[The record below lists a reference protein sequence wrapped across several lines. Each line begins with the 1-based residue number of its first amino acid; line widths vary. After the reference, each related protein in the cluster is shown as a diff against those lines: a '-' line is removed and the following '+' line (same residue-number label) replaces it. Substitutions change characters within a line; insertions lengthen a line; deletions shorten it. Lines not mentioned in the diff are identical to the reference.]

1 MRDSDSQE
9 GNGGR
14 ELTRLHLWQ
23 IQWVRDLLVVS
34 AVVGVLWLGYALRFV
49 TVPLLVALGLA
60 YLVEPLVQWLCRR
73 MGMTRPAAVG
83 GILATFGVGLAA
95 LLLVTVPVLV
105 SQTTSLVQNVRAG
118 KFDGMLEKVERALPE
133 AYQGDVTRI
142 REMLIGTG
150 AASAPAQGAASSD
163 ANAVRAPQAAQPA
176 LGEGTDI
183 ATADSDAGTPVSRTL
198 GEQLRQATPAVVV
211 KADAPLLESVL
222 GPTATAAISRIVDI
236 TALAFAAFL
245 VPFYFWF
252 FSIGSPDTIAFL
264 RSLVPQAHRARVEE
278 LAVEMD
284 RAVSAFV
291 RGRIVI
297 AGIMGILM
305 AIGWKIG
312 GVPYAF
318 TLGFLGGLL
327 SIVPYLGAI
336 AVVPAVALLS
346 VDQLSLPDGERMA
359 WYWMLGGPVL
369 VYTIVQ
375 SFEGYVLTPIIAGRA
390 TNLGPVSVF
399 VAVLAG
405 ASLAGVYGMLLAI
418 PAAACIK
425 ILASEML
432 MPALRE
438 WAAGRA
444 SDPLPIDRD

>member
-1 MRDSDSQE
+1 MGDSDRQE
-9 GNGGR
+9 GVRGR
-14 ELTRLHLWQ
+14 ELTRIHLWQ
-23 IQWVRDLLVVS
+23 IQWVRDMLVVAS
-34 AVVGVLWLGYALRFV
+34 VVGVLWLGYALRFV

-60 YLVEPLVQWLCRR
+60 YLVEPLVQFLCRR
-73 MGMTRPAAVG
+73 TRMTRPAAVG
-83 GILATFGVGLAA
+83 GILATFGVGLVVI
-95 LLLVTVPVLV
+95 LLVTVPVLV

-133 AYQGDVTRI
+133 AYQGDVARI
-142 REMLIGTG
+142 REALVG
-150 AASAPAQGAASSD
+150 ARRPGAPSDVESAEPAQRPASTMPEAVAPAPRPD
-163 ANAVRAPQAAQPA
+163 
-176 LGEGTDI
+176 
-183 ATADSDAGTPVSRTL
+183 
-198 GEQLRQATPAVVV
+198 TPAVVV
-211 KADAPLLESVL
+211 RSDVPLLESVL
-222 GPTATAAISRIVDI
+222 GPTATSAIARIADI

-252 FSIGSPDTIAFL
+252 FSIGFPDTISFL
-264 RSLVPQAHRARVEE
+264 HSLVPQAHRPRVEE
-278 LAVEMD
+278 LAKDMD

-297 AGIMGILM
+297 AGIMGVLL
-305 AIGWKIG
+305 AVGWKVG

-327 SIVPYLGAI
+327 SIVPYLGAL
-336 AVVPAVALLS
+336 AAVPAVALLS
-346 VDQLSLPDGERMA
+346 VDQLSLPEAERMA
-359 WYWMLGGPVL
+359 WYWMIGGPVL
-369 VYTIVQ
+369 VFVIVQ
-375 SFEGYVLTPIIAGRA
+375 SIEGYLLTPVIAGRA

>member
-1 MRDSDSQE
+1 MQGSDSQE
-9 GNGGR
+9 GKGAR
-14 ELTRLHLWQ
+14 EITRLHLWQ
-23 IQWVRDLLVVS
+23 IQWVRDVLVVAS
-34 AVVGVLWLGYALRFV
+34 VVGVLWLGYALRFV

-60 YLVEPLVQWLCRR
+60 YLVEPLVQWFCRR
-73 MGMTRPAAVG
+73 VGMTRPAAVG
-83 GILATFGVGLAA
+83 VILATFGVGLVA

-118 KFDGMLEKVERALPE
+118 KFDGMLEKVESALPE
-133 AYQGDVTRI
+133 AYQGDISRI
-142 REMLIGTG
+142 RETLIGPG
-150 AASAPAQGAASSD
+150 SAAPRTEVPSPSSA
-163 ANAVRAPQAAQPA
+163 
-176 LGEGTDI
+176 E
-183 ATADSDAGTPVSRTL
+183 
-198 GEQLRQATPAVVV
+198 PAVVV
-211 KADAPLLESVL
+211 RADAPLVESVL
-222 GPTATAAISRIVDI
+222 GPTATAAIARIVDI

-252 FSIGSPDTIAFL
+252 FSIGFPDTISFV
-264 RSLVPQAHRARVEE
+264 RSLVPDSHRPRVAE
-278 LAVEMD
+278 LAAEMD

-297 AGIMGILM
+297 AGIMGVLL
-305 AIGWKIG
+305 AVGWKVG

-318 TLGFLGGLL
+318 TLGFVGGLL
-327 SIVPYLGAI
+327 SIVPYLGAL
-336 AVVPAVALLS
+336 AVVPAVALLG
-346 VDQLSLPDGERMA
+346 VDQLSLPEAERMA

-369 VYTIVQ
+369 VFVIVQ
-375 SFEGYVLTPIIAGRA
+375 SIEGYVLTPVIAGRA

-425 ILASEML
+425 ILGSEML

>member
-1 MRDSDSQE
+1 
-9 GNGGR
+9 
-14 ELTRLHLWQ
+14 
-23 IQWVRDLLVVS
+23 
-34 AVVGVLWLGYALRFV
+34 VVGVLWLGYALRFV

-60 YLVEPLVQWLCRR
+60 YLVEPLVQSLCRR

-105 SQTTSLVQNVRAG
+105 TQTTSLVQNVRAG

-133 AYQGDVTRI
+133 AYQGDVARV
-142 REMLIGTG
+142 REALTG
-150 AASAPAQGAASSD
+150 PFRQGPPAESA
-163 ANAVRAPQAAQPA
+163 
-176 LGEGTDI
+176 
-183 ATADSDAGTPVSRTL
+183 AGTPSGPPVV
-198 GEQLRQATPAVVV
+198 QLERESLAARQDTPAVVV
-211 KADAPLLESVL
+211 RADVPLLESVL
-222 GPTATAAISRIVDI
+222 GPTATAAIARIVDI

-252 FSIGSPDTIAFL
+252 FSIGFPDTISFL
-264 RSLVPQAHRARVEE
+264 RSLVPQAHRPRVEE
-278 LAVEMD
+278 LAADMD

-297 AGIMGILM
+297 AGIMGFLL
-305 AIGWKIG
+305 AVGWKVG

-318 TLGFLGGLL
+318 TLGFVGGLL
-327 SIVPYLGAI
+327 SIVPYLGAL
-336 AVVPAVALLS
+336 AVVPAVALLG
-346 VDQLSLPDGERMA
+346 VDQLSLPEAERMA
-359 WYWMLGGPVL
+359 WYWMIGGPVL
-369 VYTIVQ
+369 VFVIVQ
-375 SFEGYVLTPIIAGRA
+375 SIEGYLLTPVIAGRA

-444 SDPLPIDRD
+444 SDPLPIDRG

>member
-1 MRDSDSQE
+1 MGDTDSQE
-9 GNGGR
+9 GKRVR

-23 IQWVRDLLVVS
+23 IQWVRDVLVVAS
-34 AVVGVLWLGYALRFV
+34 VVGVLWLGYALRFV

-83 GILATFGVGLAA
+83 GILATFGVGLVV

-118 KFDGMLEKVERALPE
+118 KFDGMLEKVEGALPE

-142 REMLIGTG
+142 REALMGPRLNAAPQDDG
-150 AASAPAQGAASSD
+150 AAGAAG
-163 ANAVRAPQAAQPA
+163 A
-176 LGEGTDI
+176 GE
-183 ATADSDAGTPVSRTL
+183 
-198 GEQLRQATPAVVV
+198 PAVVV
-211 KADAPLLESVL
+211 RADAPLIESVL
-222 GPTATAAISRIVDI
+222 GPTATAAIARIVDI

-252 FSIGSPDTIAFL
+252 FSIGFPDTISFL
-264 RSLVPQAHRARVEE
+264 RKLVPEAHRPRVEE
-278 LAVEMD
+278 LASEMD

-297 AGIMGILM
+297 AGIMGILL
-305 AIGWKIG
+305 AVGWKIG

-318 TLGFLGGLL
+318 TLGFVGGLL
-327 SIVPYLGAI
+327 SIVPYLGAL
-336 AVVPAVALLS
+336 AVVPAVALLG
-346 VDQLSLPDGERMA
+346 VDQLSMPDAERMA

-369 VYTIVQ
+369 VFVIVQ
-375 SFEGYVLTPIIAGRA
+375 SIEGYLLTPVIAGRA

-425 ILASEML
+425 ILGSEML

>member
-1 MRDSDSQE
+1 MRGSEGQE
-9 GNGGR
+9 GKGAR

-23 IQWVRDLLVVS
+23 VQWVRDVLVVAS
-34 AVVGVLWLGYALRFV
+34 VVGVLWLGYALRFV

-83 GILATFGVGLAA
+83 GILATFGVGLVV

-105 SQTTSLVQNVRAG
+105 SQTTALVQNVRAG
-118 KFDGMLEKVERALPE
+118 KFDGMLEKVESALPE
-133 AYQGDVTRI
+133 AYQGDVSRI
-142 REMLIGTG
+142 RDALMGP
-150 AASAPAQGAASSD
+150 ASASAPSAESVGGSA
-163 ANAVRAPQAAQPA
+163 
-176 LGEGTDI
+176 
-183 ATADSDAGTPVSRTL
+183 
-198 GEQLRQATPAVVV
+198 EQAVVV
-211 KADAPLLESVL
+211 RTDAPLIESVL
-222 GPTATAAISRIVDI
+222 GPTATAAIARIVDI

-252 FSIGSPDTIAFL
+252 FSIGFPDTISFL
-264 RSLVPQAHRARVEE
+264 RSLVPEAHRPRVEE
-278 LAVEMD
+278 LAAEMD

-297 AGIMGILM
+297 AGIMGILL
-305 AIGWKIG
+305 AVGWKIG

-318 TLGFLGGLL
+318 TLGFAGGLL
-327 SIVPYLGAI
+327 SIVPYLGAL
-336 AVVPAVALLS
+336 AVIPAVALLG
-346 VDQLSLPDGERMA
+346 VDQLSMPDAERMA
-359 WYWMLGGPVL
+359 WYWMVGGPVL
-369 VYTIVQ
+369 VFVLVQ
-375 SFEGYVLTPIIAGRA
+375 SIEGYILTPVIAGRA

-425 ILASEML
+425 ILGSEML

>member
-1 MRDSDSQE
+1 MRDSDRQE
-9 GNGGR
+9 GDGGR
-14 ELTRLHLWQ
+14 GLTRLHLWQ
-23 IQWVRDLLVVS
+23 IQWVRDVLVVAS
-34 AVVGVLWLGYALRFV
+34 VVGVLWLGYALRFV

-60 YLVEPLVQWLCRR
+60 YLVEPLVRWLCRR
-73 MGMTRPAAVG
+73 AGMTRPAAVG
-83 GILATFGVGLAA
+83 GILATFGVGLVA

-118 KFDGMLEKVERALPE
+118 KFDGMLQKVERALPE
-133 AYQGDVTRI
+133 AYQGDVARI
-142 REMLIGTG
+142 RESLMGSGSVAVPREEDG
-150 AASAPAQGAASSD
+150 ATPA
-163 ANAVRAPQAAQPA
+163 
-176 LGEGTDI
+176 E
-183 ATADSDAGTPVSRTL
+183 
-198 GEQLRQATPAVVV
+198 PAVVV
-211 KADAPLLESVL
+211 RADAPLLESVL
-222 GPTATAAISRIVDI
+222 GPTATAAIARIVDI

-252 FSIGSPDTIAFL
+252 FSIGFPDTIAFL
-264 RSLVPQAHRARVEE
+264 RSLVPEAHRPRVEE
-278 LAVEMD
+278 LAAEMD

-297 AGIMGILM
+297 AGIMGVLL
-305 AIGWKIG
+305 AVGWKIG

-318 TLGFLGGLL
+318 TLGFVGGLL
-327 SIVPYLGAI
+327 SIVPYLGAL
-336 AVVPAVALLS
+336 ALVPALALIS
-346 VDQLSLPDGERMA
+346 VDQLSLPDAERMA

-369 VYTIVQ
+369 VYVIVQ
-375 SFEGYVLTPIIAGRA
+375 SVEGYLLTPVIAGRA

>member
-1 MRDSDSQE
+1 MRDSDRQE
-9 GNGGR
+9 GDGGR
-14 ELTRLHLWQ
+14 ALTRLHLWQ
-23 IQWVRDLLVVS
+23 IQWVRDVLVVAS
-34 AVVGVLWLGYALRFV
+34 VVGVLWLGYALRFV

-60 YLVEPLVQWLCRR
+60 YLVEPLVRWLCRR
-73 MGMTRPAAVG
+73 AGMTRPAAVG
-83 GILATFGVGLAA
+83 GILATFGVGLVA

-133 AYQGDVTRI
+133 AYQGDVARI
-142 REMLIGTG
+142 RESLMGSGSVAVPREDGG
-150 AASAPAQGAASSD
+150 ATPA
-163 ANAVRAPQAAQPA
+163 
-176 LGEGTDI
+176 E
-183 ATADSDAGTPVSRTL
+183 
-198 GEQLRQATPAVVV
+198 PAVVV
-211 KADAPLLESVL
+211 RADAPLLESVL
-222 GPTATAAISRIVDI
+222 GPTATAAIARIVDI

-252 FSIGSPDTIAFL
+252 FSIGFPDTIAFL
-264 RSLVPQAHRARVEE
+264 RSLVPEAHRPRVEE
-278 LAVEMD
+278 LAAEMD

-297 AGIMGILM
+297 AGIMGLLL
-305 AIGWKIG
+305 AVGWKIG

-318 TLGFLGGLL
+318 TLGFVGGLL
-327 SIVPYLGAI
+327 SIVPYLGAL
-336 AVVPAVALLS
+336 ALVPALALIS
-346 VDQLSLPDGERMA
+346 VDQLSLPDAERMA

-369 VYTIVQ
+369 VYVIVQ
-375 SFEGYVLTPIIAGRA
+375 SIEGYLLTPVIAGRA

>member
-1 MRDSDSQE
+1 MRGTDGQDTRT
-9 GNGGR
+9 GR

-23 IQWVRDLLVVS
+23 IQGVRDVLVVA

-60 YLVEPLVQWLCRR
+60 YLVEPLVQSMCRR
-73 MGMTRPAAVG
+73 LRMSRPAAVG
-83 GILATFGVGLAA
+83 GILATFGVGLVV
-95 LLLVTVPVLV
+95 LMLVTVPLLV
-105 SQTTSLVQNVRAG
+105 SQTTSLMQNVRAG
-118 KFDGMLEKVERALPE
+118 KFDGMMSRIEQALPE
-133 AYQGDVTRI
+133 AYQSDLARV
-142 REMLIGTG
+142 RETFLGTTKTPPASTPT
-150 AASAPAQGAASSD
+150 AA
-163 ANAVRAPQAAQPA
+163 
-176 LGEGTDI
+176 
-183 ATADSDAGTPVSRTL
+183 AT
-198 GEQLRQATPAVVV
+198 ATPAAPVAAPPLPPAPAPAAQGSTPSDGPDDRPVPSLSAEPRSLVVRG
-211 KADAPLLESVL
+211 ADVPLIESVL
-222 GPTATAAISRIVDI
+222 GPTATAAMARIVDI

-252 FSIGSPDTIAFL
+252 FSIGFPDTIGFL
-264 RSLVPQAHRARVEE
+264 RKLVPDAHKARIEE
-278 LAVEMD
+278 LASEMD

-297 AGIMGILM
+297 AAIMGLLL
-305 AIGWKIG
+305 AVGWKVG

-318 TLGFLGGLL
+318 TLGFVGGLL
-327 SIVPYLGAI
+327 SIVPYLGAL
-336 AVVPAVALLS
+336 AVLPAVALLS
-346 VDQLSLPDGERMA
+346 VDQLALPEVERMA
-359 WYWMLGGPVL
+359 WYWMIGGPVL
-369 VYTIVQ
+369 VFVIVQ
-375 SFEGYVLTPIIAGRA
+375 SIEGYVLTPVIAGRA

>member
-1 MRDSDSQE
+1 MQGSGSQE
-9 GNGGR
+9 GKGPR
-14 ELTRLHLWQ
+14 EITRLHLWQ
-23 IQWVRDLLVVS
+23 IQWVRDVLVVAS
-34 AVVGVLWLGYALRFV
+34 VVGVLWLGYALRFV

-83 GILATFGVGLAA
+83 GILATFGVGLVV

-118 KFDGMLEKVERALPE
+118 KFDGMLEKVEGALPE

-142 REMLIGTG
+142 RETIMGPRI
-150 AASAPAQGAASSD
+150 AATPREDGASS
-163 ANAVRAPQAAQPA
+163 AA
-176 LGEGTDI
+176 E
-183 ATADSDAGTPVSRTL
+183 
-198 GEQLRQATPAVVV
+198 PAVVV
-211 KADAPLLESVL
+211 RADVPLIESVL
-222 GPTATAAISRIVDI
+222 GPTATAAIARIVDI

-252 FSIGSPDTIAFL
+252 FSIGFPDTISFL
-264 RSLVPQAHRARVEE
+264 RSLVPDAHRPRIAE
-278 LAVEMD
+278 LASEMD

-297 AGIMGILM
+297 AGIMGILL
-305 AIGWKIG
+305 AVGWKIG

-318 TLGFLGGLL
+318 TLGFVGGLL
-327 SIVPYLGAI
+327 SIVPYLGAL
-336 AVVPAVALLS
+336 AVIPAVALLG
-346 VDQLSLPDGERMA
+346 VDQLSLPDAERMA
-359 WYWMLGGPVL
+359 WYWMVGGPVL
-369 VYTIVQ
+369 VFVIVQ
-375 SFEGYVLTPIIAGRA
+375 SIEGYLLTPVIAGRA

-425 ILASEML
+425 ILGSEML

>member
-1 MRDSDSQE
+1 MRDSDRQE
-9 GNGGR
+9 GDGGR
-14 ELTRLHLWQ
+14 ALTRLHLWQ
-23 IQWVRDLLVVS
+23 IQWVRDVLVVAS
-34 AVVGVLWLGYALRFV
+34 VVGVLWLGYALRFV

-60 YLVEPLVQWLCRR
+60 YLVEPLVRWLCRR
-73 MGMTRPAAVG
+73 AGMTRPAAVG
-83 GILATFGVGLAA
+83 GILATFGVGLVA

-133 AYQGDVTRI
+133 AYQGDVARI
-142 REMLIGTG
+142 RESLMGSGSVAVPREDGG
-150 AASAPAQGAASSD
+150 AAPA
-163 ANAVRAPQAAQPA
+163 
-176 LGEGTDI
+176 E
-183 ATADSDAGTPVSRTL
+183 
-198 GEQLRQATPAVVV
+198 PAVVV
-211 KADAPLLESVL
+211 RADAPLLESVL
-222 GPTATAAISRIVDI
+222 GPTATAAIARIVDI

-252 FSIGSPDTIAFL
+252 FSIGFPDTIAFL
-264 RSLVPQAHRARVEE
+264 RSLVPEAHRPRVEE
-278 LAVEMD
+278 LAAEMD

-297 AGIMGILM
+297 AGIMGLLL
-305 AIGWKIG
+305 AVGWKIG

-318 TLGFLGGLL
+318 TLGFVGGLL
-327 SIVPYLGAI
+327 SIVPYLGAL
-336 AVVPAVALLS
+336 ALVPALALIS
-346 VDQLSLPDGERMA
+346 VDQLSLPDAERMA

-369 VYTIVQ
+369 VYVIVQ
-375 SFEGYVLTPIIAGRA
+375 SIEGYLLTPVIAGRA

>member
-1 MRDSDSQE
+1 MGDSDRQE
-9 GNGGR
+9 GVRGR
-14 ELTRLHLWQ
+14 ELTRIHLWQ
-23 IQWVRDLLVVS
+23 IQWVRDVLVVAS
-34 AVVGVLWLGYALRFV
+34 VVGVLWLGYALRFV

-60 YLVEPLVQWLCRR
+60 YLVEPLVQFLCRR
-73 MGMTRPAAVG
+73 TRMTRPAAVG
-83 GILATFGVGLAA
+83 GILATFGVGLVVI
-95 LLLVTVPVLV
+95 LLVTVPVLV

-133 AYQGDVTRI
+133 AYQGDVARI
-142 REMLIGTG
+142 REALVG
-150 AASAPAQGAASSD
+150 ARRPGAPSDVESAEPAQQPASTMPEAAAPAPRPD
-163 ANAVRAPQAAQPA
+163 
-176 LGEGTDI
+176 
-183 ATADSDAGTPVSRTL
+183 
-198 GEQLRQATPAVVV
+198 TPAVVV
-211 KADAPLLESVL
+211 RSDVPLLESVL
-222 GPTATAAISRIVDI
+222 GPTATSAIARIADI

-252 FSIGSPDTIAFL
+252 FSIGFPDTISFL
-264 RSLVPQAHRARVEE
+264 HSLVPQAHRPRVEE
-278 LAVEMD
+278 LAKDMD

-297 AGIMGILM
+297 AGIMGVLL
-305 AIGWKIG
+305 AVGWKVG

-327 SIVPYLGAI
+327 SIVPYLGAL
-336 AVVPAVALLS
+336 AAVPAVALLS
-346 VDQLSLPDGERMA
+346 VDQLSLPEAERMA
-359 WYWMLGGPVL
+359 WYWMIGGPVL
-369 VYTIVQ
+369 VFVIVQ
-375 SFEGYVLTPIIAGRA
+375 SIEGYLLTPVIAGRA

>member
-1 MRDSDSQE
+1 MGDTDSQE
-9 GNGGR
+9 GKRVR

-23 IQWVRDLLVVS
+23 IQWVRDVLVVAS
-34 AVVGVLWLGYALRFV
+34 VVGVLWLGYALRFV

-83 GILATFGVGLAA
+83 GILATFGVGLVV

-118 KFDGMLEKVERALPE
+118 KFDGMLEKVEGALPE

-142 REMLIGTG
+142 REALMGPRLNASPRDDG
-150 AASAPAQGAASSD
+150 AAATAGAA
-163 ANAVRAPQAAQPA
+163 
-176 LGEGTDI
+176 E
-183 ATADSDAGTPVSRTL
+183 
-198 GEQLRQATPAVVV
+198 PAVVV
-211 KADAPLLESVL
+211 RADAPLIESVL
-222 GPTATAAISRIVDI
+222 GPTATAAIARIVDI

-252 FSIGSPDTIAFL
+252 FSIGFPDTISFL
-264 RSLVPQAHRARVEE
+264 RKLVPEAHRPRVEE
-278 LAVEMD
+278 LASEMD

-297 AGIMGILM
+297 AGIMGILL
-305 AIGWKIG
+305 AVGWKIG

-318 TLGFLGGLL
+318 TLGFVGGLL
-327 SIVPYLGAI
+327 SIVPYLGAL
-336 AVVPAVALLS
+336 AVIPAVALLG
-346 VDQLSLPDGERMA
+346 VDQLSLPDAERMA

-369 VYTIVQ
+369 VFVIVQ
-375 SFEGYVLTPIIAGRA
+375 SIEGYLLTPVIAGRA

-425 ILASEML
+425 ILGSEML

>member
-1 MRDSDSQE
+1 MRDSDGQE
-9 GNGGR
+9 GKADR

-23 IQWVRDLLVVS
+23 IQWVRDVLVVAS
-34 AVVGVLWLGYALRFV
+34 VVGVLWLGYALRFV

-73 MGMTRPAAVG
+73 VGMTRPAAVG
-83 GILATFGVGLAA
+83 GILATFGVALVA

-118 KFDGMLEKVERALPE
+118 KFDGMLEKVESALPE
-133 AYQGDVTRI
+133 AYQGDVARI
-142 REMLIGTG
+142 REVLLGTG
-150 AASAPAQGAASSD
+150 AASASRQGSASAPAPAPAAAAPEPSAAPEGD
-163 ANAVRAPQAAQPA
+163 ATEPRVAAAPSIGELVPQAAP
-176 LGEGTDI
+176 
-183 ATADSDAGTPVSRTL
+183 P
-198 GEQLRQATPAVVV
+198 VVV
-211 KADAPLLESVL
+211 RADVPLIESVL
-222 GPTATAAISRIVDI
+222 GPTATAAIARIVDI

-252 FSIGSPDTIAFL
+252 FSIGFPDTISFL
-264 RSLVPQAHRARVEE
+264 RSLVPESHRPRIEE
-278 LAVEMD
+278 LASEMD

-297 AGIMGILM
+297 AGIMGVLL
-305 AIGWKIG
+305 AVGWKIG

-327 SIVPYLGAI
+327 SIVPYLGAL

-346 VDQLSLPDGERMA
+346 VDQLSLPDAERMA
-359 WYWMLGGPVL
+359 WYWMVGAPVG
-369 VYTIVQ
+369 VFVIVQ
-375 SFEGYVLTPIIAGRA
+375 SIEGYVLTPVIAGRA

>member
-1 MRDSDSQE
+1 MRASDGQE
-9 GNGGR
+9 GKGER

-23 IQWVRDLLVVS
+23 IQWVRDVLVVAS
-34 AVVGVLWLGYALRFV
+34 VVGVLWLGYALRFV

-73 MGMTRPAAVG
+73 VGMTRPAAVG
-83 GILATFGVGLAA
+83 GILATFGVA
-95 LLLVTVPVLV
+95 LVALMLVTVPVLV

-118 KFDGMLEKVERALPE
+118 KFDGMLEKVESALPE
-133 AYQGDVTRI
+133 AYQGDVSRI
-142 REMLIGTG
+142 REVLLGNG
-150 AASAPAQGAASSD
+150 AASASRRASASAPAPAPAQAVAPTQPSAAAEGESTEPR
-163 ANAVRAPQAAQPA
+163 AAAAPAIGELVPQPAPPVVVRA
-176 LGEGTDI
+176 D
-183 ATADSDAGTPVSRTL
+183 V
-198 GEQLRQATPAVVV
+198 
-211 KADAPLLESVL
+211 PLIESVL
-222 GPTATAAISRIVDI
+222 GPTATAAIARIVDI

-252 FSIGSPDTIAFL
+252 FSIGFPDTISFL
-264 RSLVPQAHRARVEE
+264 RSLVPEAHRSRIEE
-278 LAVEMD
+278 LASEMD

-297 AGIMGILM
+297 AGIMGILL

-327 SIVPYLGAI
+327 SIVPYLGAL
-336 AVVPAVALLS
+336 AVIPAVALLS
-346 VDQLSLPDGERMA
+346 VDQLSLPDAERMA
-359 WYWMLGGPVL
+359 WYWMVGGPVG
-369 VYTIVQ
+369 VFVIVQ
-375 SFEGYVLTPIIAGRA
+375 SIEGYLLTPVIAGRA

>member
-1 MRDSDSQE
+1 MGDTGSQE
-9 GNGGR
+9 GKGAR

-23 IQWVRDLLVVS
+23 IQWVRDVLVVAS
-34 AVVGVLWLGYALRFV
+34 VVGVLWLGYALRFV

-60 YLVEPLVQWLCRR
+60 YLVEPLVRWLCRR
-73 MGMTRPAAVG
+73 MGMSRPAAVG
-83 GILATFGVGLAA
+83 GILATFGVGLVV

-118 KFDGMLEKVERALPE
+118 KFDGMLEKVESALPE
-133 AYQGDVTRI
+133 AYQGDVSRI
-142 REMLIGTG
+142 RESLMG
-150 AASAPAQGAASSD
+150 P
-163 ANAVRAPQAAQPA
+163 R
-176 LGEGTDI
+176 I
-183 ATADSDAGTPVSRTL
+183 ATTPREEGSS
-198 GEQLRQATPAVVV
+198 GPAEPAVVV
-211 KADAPLLESVL
+211 RADAPLIESVL
-222 GPTATAAISRIVDI
+222 GPTATAAIARIVDI

-252 FSIGSPDTIAFL
+252 FSIGFPDTISFL
-264 RSLVPQAHRARVEE
+264 RSLVPEAHRPRVEE
-278 LAVEMD
+278 LASEMD

-297 AGIMGILM
+297 AGIMGILL
-305 AIGWKIG
+305 ALGWKIG

-318 TLGFLGGLL
+318 TLGFVGGLL
-327 SIVPYLGAI
+327 SIVPYLGAL

-346 VDQLSLPDGERMA
+346 VDQLSMPDAERMA
-359 WYWMLGGPVL
+359 WYWMVGGPVL
-369 VYTIVQ
+369 VFVIVQ
-375 SFEGYVLTPIIAGRA
+375 SIEGYLLTPVIAGRA

-425 ILASEML
+425 ILGSEML

>member
-1 MRDSDSQE
+1 MRAPE
-9 GNGGR
+9 ERKGTGGR

-23 IQWVRDLLVVS
+23 IQGVRDVLVVAS
-34 AVVGVLWLGYALRFV
+34 VVGVLWLGYALRFV
-49 TVPLLVALGLA
+49 TVPLLVAIGLA

-73 MGMTRPAAVG
+73 VGMTRPAAVG
-83 GILATFGVGLAA
+83 GILATFGVGLVA

-105 SQTTSLVQNVRAG
+105 TQTTSLVQNVRAG

-133 AYQGDVTRI
+133 AYQGDVARV
-142 REMLIGTG
+142 REALSGPFRP
-150 AASAPAQGAASSD
+150 SAPAQSPADVPSPSAS
-163 ANAVRAPQAAQPA
+163 VPA
-176 LGEGTDI
+176 ERE
-183 ATADSDAGTPVSRTL
+183 SPVA
-198 GEQLRQATPAVVV
+198 RQDTPAVVV
-211 KADAPLLESVL
+211 RADVPLLESVL
-222 GPTATAAISRIVDI
+222 GPTATAAIARIVDI

-252 FSIGSPDTIAFL
+252 FSIGFPDTIAFL
-264 RSLVPQAHRARVEE
+264 RSLVPEAHRPRVEE
-278 LAVEMD
+278 LAAEMD

-297 AGIMGILM
+297 AGIMGFLL
-305 AIGWKIG
+305 AIGWKVG

-318 TLGFLGGLL
+318 TLGFVGGLL
-327 SIVPYLGAI
+327 SIVPYLGAL
-336 AVVPAVALLS
+336 AVVPAVALLG
-346 VDQLSLPDGERMA
+346 VDQLSLPEAERMA
-359 WYWMLGGPVL
+359 WYWMIGGPVL
-369 VYTIVQ
+369 VFVIVQ
-375 SFEGYVLTPIIAGRA
+375 SIEGYLLTPVIAGRA

>member
-1 MRDSDSQE
+1 MRGPEEQKGS
-9 GNGGR
+9 GGR

-23 IQWVRDLLVVS
+23 IQGVRDVLVVS
-34 AVVGVLWLGYALRFV
+34 SVVGVLWLGYALRFV

-60 YLVEPLVQWLCRR
+60 YLVEPLVQWLCRK

-83 GILATFGVGLAA
+83 GILATFGVGLVV

-105 SQTTSLVQNVRAG
+105 TQTTSLVQNVRAG

-133 AYQGDVTRI
+133 AYQGDVARI
-142 REMLIGTG
+142 REALTGPFRQGSPAPSTDGTP
-150 AASAPAQGAASSD
+150 AQAPAMPAERESPAA
-163 ANAVRAPQAAQPA
+163 
-176 LGEGTDI
+176 
-183 ATADSDAGTPVSRTL
+183 
-198 GEQLRQATPAVVV
+198 RQDTPAVVV
-211 KADAPLLESVL
+211 RADVPLLESVL
-222 GPTATAAISRIVDI
+222 GPTATAAIARIVDI

-252 FSIGSPDTIAFL
+252 FSIGFPDTITFL
-264 RSLVPQAHRARVEE
+264 RSLVPQAHRPRVEE
-278 LAVEMD
+278 LAADMD

-297 AGIMGILM
+297 AGIMGFLL

-318 TLGFLGGLL
+318 TLGFVGGLL
-327 SIVPYLGAI
+327 SIVPYLGAL
-336 AVVPAVALLS
+336 AVVPAIALLG
-346 VDQLSLPDGERMA
+346 VDQLSLPEAERMA
-359 WYWMLGGPVL
+359 WYWMIGGPVL
-369 VYTIVQ
+369 VFVIVQ
-375 SFEGYVLTPIIAGRA
+375 SIEGYLLTPVIAGRA

>member
-1 MRDSDSQE
+1 M
-9 GNGGR
+9 GNTGSEEDKRSR

-23 IQWVRDLLVVS
+23 IQWVRDVLVVAS
-34 AVVGVLWLGYALRFV
+34 VVGVLWLGYALRFV

-73 MGMTRPAAVG
+73 MGMARPAAVG
-83 GILATFGVGLAA
+83 VILATFGVGLVV

-118 KFDGMLEKVERALPE
+118 KFDGMLEKVEGALPE
-133 AYQGDVTRI
+133 AYQSDVARI
-142 REMLIGTG
+142 RESLMGPGASRGAEEQGSLG
-150 AASAPAQGAASSD
+150 AAEGAGGSPASAEGAA
-163 ANAVRAPQAAQPA
+163 
-176 LGEGTDI
+176 
-183 ATADSDAGTPVSRTL
+183 AGTPSSPPA
-198 GEQLRQATPAVVV
+198 GEQLRPNAPPVVV
-211 KADAPLLESVL
+211 RADVPLIESVL
-222 GPTATAAISRIVDI
+222 GPTATAAIARIVDI

-252 FSIGSPDTIAFL
+252 FSIGFPDTISFL
-264 RSLVPQAHRARVEE
+264 RSLVPDVHRPRVEE
-278 LAVEMD
+278 LTAEMD

-297 AGIMGILM
+297 AGIMGILL
-305 AIGWKIG
+305 AVGWKVG

-318 TLGFLGGLL
+318 TLGFVGGLL
-327 SIVPYLGAI
+327 SIVPYLGAL

-346 VDQLSLPDGERMA
+346 VEQLSMADAERMA
-359 WYWMLGGPVL
+359 WYWMVGGPVL
-369 VYTIVQ
+369 VFVIVQ
-375 SFEGYVLTPIIAGRA
+375 SIEGYLLTPVIAGRA

-425 ILASEML
+425 ILGSEML

>member
-1 MRDSDSQE
+1 MGDTDGQE
-9 GNGGR
+9 GKKAR

-23 IQWVRDLLVVS
+23 IQWVRDVLVVAS
-34 AVVGVLWLGYALRFV
+34 VVGVLWLGYALRFV

-83 GILATFGVGLAA
+83 GILATFGVGLVV

-118 KFDGMLEKVERALPE
+118 KFDGMLEKVESAIPE
-133 AYQGDVTRI
+133 AYRGDVSRI
-142 REMLIGTG
+142 RETLLGPGSAAPPREEASGGTIE
-150 AASAPAQGAASSD
+150 PPVV
-163 ANAVRAPQAAQPA
+163 VRADVP
-176 LGEGTDI
+176 I
-183 ATADSDAGTPVSRTL
+183 V
-198 GEQLRQATPAVVV
+198 
-211 KADAPLLESVL
+211 ESVL
-222 GPTATAAISRIVDI
+222 GPTATAAIARIVDI

-252 FSIGSPDTIAFL
+252 FSIGFPDTIAFL
-264 RSLVPQAHRARVEE
+264 RGLVPESHRPRVDE
-278 LAVEMD
+278 LASEMD

-297 AGIMGILM
+297 AGIMGLLL
-305 AIGWKIG
+305 AVGWKVG

-318 TLGFLGGLL
+318 TLGFVGGLL
-327 SIVPYLGAI
+327 SIVPYLGAL
-336 AVVPAVALLS
+336 AVVPAVALLG
-346 VDQLSLPDGERMA
+346 VDQLSMPDAERMA

-369 VYTIVQ
+369 VFVIVQ
-375 SFEGYVLTPIIAGRA
+375 SIEGYLLTPVIAGRA

-425 ILASEML
+425 ILGSEML

>member
-1 MRDSDSQE
+1 MRGSDGQE
-9 GNGGR
+9 GKGAR

-23 IQWVRDLLVVS
+23 IQWVRDVLVVAS
-34 AVVGVLWLGYALRFV
+34 VVGVLWLGYALRFV

-73 MGMTRPAAVG
+73 MGMARPAAVG
-83 GILATFGVGLAA
+83 GILATFGVGLVV

-118 KFDGMLEKVERALPE
+118 KFDGMLEKVESALPE
-133 AYQGDVTRI
+133 SYQGEVSRI
-142 REMLIGTG
+142 RETLMGPRLPAAPRQDGTTG
-150 AASAPAQGAASSD
+150 AA
-163 ANAVRAPQAAQPA
+163 
-176 LGEGTDI
+176 E
-183 ATADSDAGTPVSRTL
+183 
-198 GEQLRQATPAVVV
+198 PAVVV
-211 KADAPLLESVL
+211 RADAPLVESVL
-222 GPTATAAISRIVDI
+222 GPTATAAIARIVDI

-252 FSIGSPDTIAFL
+252 FSIGFPDTISFL
-264 RSLVPQAHRARVEE
+264 RSLVPEAHRPRVEE
-278 LAVEMD
+278 LASEMD

-297 AGIMGILM
+297 AGIMGILL
-305 AIGWKIG
+305 AVGWKIG

-318 TLGFLGGLL
+318 TLGFVGGLL
-327 SIVPYLGAI
+327 SIVPYLGAL
-336 AVVPAVALLS
+336 AVIPAVALLG
-346 VDQLSLPDGERMA
+346 VDQLSMPDAERMA

-369 VYTIVQ
+369 VFVIVQ
-375 SFEGYVLTPIIAGRA
+375 SIEGYVLTPVIAGRA

-425 ILASEML
+425 ILGSEML

>member
-1 MRDSDSQE
+1 MHGSGSQE
-9 GNGGR
+9 GKGTR
-14 ELTRLHLWQ
+14 EITRLHLWQ
-23 IQWVRDLLVVS
+23 IQWVRDVLVVS
-34 AVVGVLWLGYALRFV
+34 SVVGVLWLGYALRFV

-60 YLVEPLVQWLCRR
+60 YLVEPLVQSLCRR
-73 MGMTRPAAVG
+73 IGMTRPAAVG
-83 GILATFGVGLAA
+83 GILATFGVGLVV

-118 KFDGMLEKVERALPE
+118 KFDGMLEKVESALPE
-133 AYQGDVTRI
+133 AYQGDVARI
-142 REMLIGTG
+142 RESLMGPRLAAAPREGDAPG
-150 AASAPAQGAASSD
+150 AA
-163 ANAVRAPQAAQPA
+163 
-176 LGEGTDI
+176 E
-183 ATADSDAGTPVSRTL
+183 
-198 GEQLRQATPAVVV
+198 PAVVV
-211 KADAPLLESVL
+211 RADAPLIESVL
-222 GPTATAAISRIVDI
+222 GPTATAAIARIVDI

-252 FSIGSPDTIAFL
+252 FSIGFPDTISFV
-264 RSLVPQAHRARVEE
+264 RSLVPEAHRPRVAE
-278 LAVEMD
+278 LAAEMD

-297 AGIMGILM
+297 AGIMGILL
-305 AIGWKIG
+305 AVGWKVG

-318 TLGFLGGLL
+318 TLGFVGGLL
-327 SIVPYLGAI
+327 SIVPYLGAL
-336 AVVPAVALLS
+336 AVIPAVALLG
-346 VDQLSLPDGERMA
+346 VDQLSMPDAERMA
-359 WYWMLGGPVL
+359 WYWMVGGPVL
-369 VYTIVQ
+369 VFVIVQ
-375 SFEGYVLTPIIAGRA
+375 SIEGYLLTPVIAGRA

-425 ILASEML
+425 ILGSEML